1 MFPFVFYVW
10 TGEILNRGIV
20 EKNLF
25 STNIMKQLE
34 DISTFIIQK
43 QYCMYDV

>member
-10 TGEILNRGIV
+10 TGTVEIV

-25 STNIMKQLE
+25 STNIVKQLE
-34 DISTFIIQK
+34 DISTCIIQK